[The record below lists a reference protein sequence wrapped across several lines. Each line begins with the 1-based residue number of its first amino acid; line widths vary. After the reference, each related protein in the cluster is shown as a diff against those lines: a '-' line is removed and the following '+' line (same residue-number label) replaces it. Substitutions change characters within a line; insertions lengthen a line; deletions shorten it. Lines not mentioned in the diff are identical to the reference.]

1 MKLIYITRME
11 TFLQQTANDLY
22 RKFGEDLTKVA
33 VVFPNNRAKLFF
45 SEHLYKAAG
54 KPVWTPGFIAISD
67 LFKEQSTLKVADAIT
82 LNGILYK
89 QYIRFSNNKEETFDE
104 FYPWGEILLSDF
116 DDTDKNLADAKQ
128 LFCNIK
134 DQARYTDTLEHL
146 SEEQVSSIRMFFK
159 NFKPD
164 RKTELKQRFIDNWNI
179 LSDVYESFRDT
190 LENVGLAYEGMI
202 YRKVI
207 EKIKNEGVSGFN
219 FEKYAFVGFNFLS
232 NSETMLFKHLKDSGK
247 ALFYWDY
254 DKYYLNNPRHEAG
267 RFIRQNLELFGNETG
282 KTAPENFEEKPKNIR
297 FISSSTENAQARYL
311 PEWINELKIKY
322 GKDFNPGE
330 TAIVL
335 CNENLL
341 LPVLHSIPD
350 EINELNV
357 TMGFPLS
364 QTPIFNLLNEIAAL
378 HSEGF
383 KTGKEEKFNYRYVL
397 PVLQHPFIRQISSEA
412 EKIEKQLRRTNTF
425 MPRAVDLQ
433 ADEYLKL
440 IFTTTED
447 SVQLSDLML
456 ELLKKLATEN
466 SFEKEEEN
474 SNPGNNDETFEDDNI
489 DFDPMYSEA
498 IFRCFTALNRL
509 SDQIKQGVIEVNKT
523 TFRKLL
529 LKILTSI
536 SIPFSGE
543 PVCGLQIMGMLETR
557 NLDFKNVMML
567 SVNEGML
574 PKSNSDISFIPY
586 NLRKGFSLT
595 TSEYK
600 DSIFAY
606 YFYRILQ
613 RAENI
618 CLVYNT
624 STEGIN
630 RGEMSRFMLQL
641 LVESGHPTEH
651 FNLDSGIE
659 LSKSRVLSIKKSE
672 TIINTLHQRYDRNL
686 TARAKTISPTALN
699 SFLDCS
705 LRFYLRYI
713 ADLKVPDEI
722 SEEIDG
728 ALFGNIFHH
737 SAQYIF
743 TKILLDKNKIT
754 YDKKEADRFIEN
766 FDLNKALETGSI
778 SGQIEA
784 KDLEEWLKN
793 NNQIE
798 SVVDQFLKKDFFRID
813 EHKPMPELNGEQL
826 IKKKIITGFIK
837 SLLKYDISRT
847 PFSIFSLEKNVSE
860 TLDIETDS
868 GKVSLS
874 VGGIID
880 RIDLKDG
887 NLIVIDYKTG
897 GSAASPD
904 SVEDIFISDKKRASH
919 IFQIL
924 LYCLI
929 LQKKYPDKVIT
940 PNILYMNMAESENFD
955 SSVKI
960 GSRNNKI
967 LIHDFTSVAG
977 DFYEILNSSLKN
989 LFNNEVPFLQ
999 TSEAERCE
1007 WCDYK
1012 NICRRVKD

>member
-1 MKLIYITRME
+1 ME

-22 RKFGEDLTKVA
+22 NKFGEDLTKVA

-45 SEHLYKAAG
+45 SENLYKIAG

-67 LFKEQSTLKVADAIT
+67 LFKEQSNLKVADQIT

-89 QYIRFSNNKEETFDE
+89 EYIRFSNNKEETFDE

-146 SEEQVSSIRMFFK
+146 SEEQVSSIRLFFK

-179 LSDVYESFRDT
+179 LSDVYESFRNT
-190 LENVGLAYEGMI
+190 LENSGLAYEGMI

-207 EKIKNEGVSGFN
+207 EKIKSEGVSGFK

-232 NSETMLFKHLKDSGK
+232 NSETMLFKYLKDSGK

-282 KTAPENFEEKPKNIR
+282 KTAPDNFEKGPKNIR
-297 FISSSTENAQARYL
+297 YISSSTENAQARYL
-311 PEWINELKIKY
+311 PEWIKELKEKY
-322 GKDFNPGE
+322 GNDFNAGE
-330 TAIVL
+330 TAVVL

-350 EINELNV
+350 DISELNV

-364 QTPIFNLLNEIAAL
+364 QTPVFNLLNEIATL
-378 HSEGF
+378 HSDGY
-383 KTGKEEKFNYRYVL
+383 KSSKEEKFNYRYVL
-397 PVLQHPFIRQISSEA
+397 PVLQHPFMRQISSEA
-412 EKIEKQLRRTNTF
+412 ENIEKQLKRTNTF

-433 ADEYLKL
+433 ADEYLKI
-440 IFTTTED
+440 IFTPTED
-447 SVQLSDLML
+447 SLQLSELML

-474 SNPGNNDETFEDDNI
+474 KTPENAEVTFDDDNI

-529 LKILTSI
+529 LKILTTI

-641 LVESGHPTEH
+641 LVESGHQTEH

-659 LSKSRVLSIKKSE
+659 LSKSRVLTINKTDE
-672 TIINTLHQRYDRNL
+672 IINSLKLRYDRNL
-686 TARAKTISPTALN
+686 SPNAKTLSPTALN
-699 SFLDCS
+699 SYLDCQ
-705 LRFYLRYI
+705 LRFYLRYV
-713 ADLKVPDEI
+713 ADLKIPEEI
-722 SEEIDG
+722 TEEIDG

-737 SAQYIF
+737 SAQYIY
-743 TKILLDKNKIT
+743 TKILLDKNKII
-754 YDKKEADRFIEN
+754 YDNYD
-766 FDLNKALETGSI
+766 FDLNKVLETGSI

-784 KDLEEWLKN
+784 KDLDEWLKN
-793 NNQIE
+793 ENQIE
-798 SVVDQFLKKDFFRID
+798 SVVNQFLKKDFFRID
-813 EHKPMPELNGEQL
+813 DHKAMPELNGEQI
-826 IKKKIITGFIK
+826 IKKKIITGFVK
-837 SLLKYDISRT
+837 SLLKYDKSRT

-860 TLDIETDS
+860 ILEIETEA
-868 GKVSLS
+868 GIVNLS
-874 VGGIID
+874 AGGIID

-897 GSAASPD
+897 GVASTPN
-904 SVEDIFISDKKRASH
+904 SVENIFISDKKRASH
-919 IFQIL
+919 VFQIL

-929 LQKKYPDKVIT
+929 LQKKYPNKKIT

-955 SSVKI
+955 TSVKI
-960 GSRNNKI
+960 GNRNNKI
-967 LIHDFTSVAG
+967 SIDDFSVVEEE
-977 DFYEILNSSLKN
+977 FCETLNSSLKN
-989 LFNNEVPFLQ
+989 LFNNEISFQQ
-999 TSEAERCE
+999 TDVAERCE